1 MEIEW
6 DEAKRRDALTR
17 HGVDFA
23 DVALIDFR
31 TARTVADNR
40 HNYGETRWVTYGLI
54 EGRLHVVCWT
64 ERSGRM
70 RVISFRKA
78 NDREQKIISPSA

>member
-6 DEAKRRDALTR
+6 DEEKRLDALDR

-23 DVALIDFR
+23 DVALIDPE

-40 HNYGETRWVTYGLI
+40 RDYGEPRWVTYGMI
-54 EGRLHVVCWT
+54 GERLHVVCWT
-64 ERSGRM
+64 TRKERIRI
-70 RVISFRKA
+70 ISFRKA
-78 NDREQKIISPSA
+78 NDREQKANSAPP